1 MDPITLCSHYN
12 YYFMK
17 KINFRFSGLFIVLL
31 CVFST
36 QLVSA
41 KNDIIIRKDDDTGF
55 QPNNVL
61 SAARTM
67 SVSSR
72 TFIPVNA
79 DIIGNDL
86 IVDFSSSVGTVF
98 VSIVDNTGNVVYQ
111 NVVDTYNTS
120 ELIIPIDNLSSGKYS
135 LKFSYSATNLIGI
148 FQL

>member
-1 MDPITLCSHYN
+1 
-12 YYFMK
+12 MK

-135 LKFSYSATNLIGI
+135 LKFSYSATNLIGN